1 MKTVFLSSVAAA
13 VLLFTASCGTKPADS
28 NTAAA
33 TTTAASTTTTPA
45 STTPA
50 AAAPATIS
58 FVAKALSEDKDNDT
72 PYAEIYFSYV
82 SATKKAEIIIAPK
95 AMGAYNPVD
104 KAQFADF
111 KIPAEAAAA
120 VSGFWAGLGTAYYAI
135 EKDGKVLIFEGFQDE
150 GMPEYTYKEVK
161 SFDPNKLVY

>member
-13 VLLFTASCGTKPADS
+13 VLLFAASCGTKPADS

-33 TTTAASTTTTPA
+33 TTTPASTTTTPA

-58 FVAKALSEDKDNDT
+58 FVAKALPEDKDNMT

-82 SATKKAEIIIAPK
+82 SATKNAEIVVATQ
-95 AMGAYNPVD
+95 AMGEYNSVD
-104 KAQFADF
+104 KSSFAQL
-111 KIPAEAAAA
+111 KIPAEAVAAI
-120 VSGFWAGLGTAYYAI
+120 SGFWAGLGTAYYAI
-135 EKDGKVLIFEGFQDE
+135 EKDGKVLVFEGFQDE

-161 SFDPNKLVY
+161 SFDPKKLIQ

>member
-1 MKTVFLSSVAAA
+1 MKHLFKTIS
-13 VLLFTASCGTKPADS
+13 LLFALLLVISCTD
-28 NTAAA
+28 
-33 TTTAASTTTTPA
+33 
-45 STTPA
+45 
-50 AAAPATIS
+50 
-58 FVAKALSEDKDNDT
+58 VE
-72 PYAEIYFSYV
+72 
-82 SATKKAEIIIAPK
+82 
-95 AMGAYNPVD
+95 

-161 SFDPNKLVY
+161 SFDPKKLMQ